1 MGFLVIDQGNPLQ
14 HPYKTP
20 QQEGVSPVLS
30 SHRTQPVRGKE
41 GRKSPYDTP
50 QQHNPIVHIAPAQA
64 SAEQIMSSPVIS
76 LPLHATDRESAL
88 QMMQQHN
95 IRHLPLLENDQLAG
109 LLTERD
115 LLRSPHKA
123 FRQLMIRKVFVA
135 TPDTHIQALAHVM
148 FDEHIGA
155 LPIVDDNQQLLGI
168 VTRSDILRALSAYQ
182 PQEYWA

>member
-1 MGFLVIDQGNPLQ
+1 MAFLVIDQGNPLQ

-30 SHRTQPVRGKE
+30 SHRVQAVAGKE

-50 QQHNPIVHIAPAQA
+50 QSQTPLLHVPQTQATAQ
-64 SAEQIMSSPVIS
+64 QIMSSPVIH
-76 LPLHATDRESAL
+76 LPLQQADRDSAL

-95 IRHLPLLENDQLAG
+95 IRHLPLLENEQLAG

-115 LLRSPHKA
+115 LLRYPHKA

-135 TPDTHIQALAHVM
+135 TPDTQIQALAHVM

-155 LPIVDDNQQLLGI
+155 LPIVDEQQQLLGI

-182 PQEYWA
+182 PLEYWA